1 MLLDPDR
8 CDSVA
13 ARNIAREVRRPDIAV
28 TARAGVRMRVGLLL
42 WTVGNFYVFWRAW
55 TVPLLARRVPRWLLV
70 ALAVLLYGS
79 YFAARGLEG
88 VLPPAVVSPLELV
101 GADWMAVLFWSAA
114 GLLIVDAVTAGGF
127 LFRRWAPT
135 ARGGALALAGAL
147 AVIAVVQ
154 GTRAPV
160 VRDYEVR
167 LAGLPRDAD
176 GTVVVAIS
184 DLHLGTLIGERWL
197 AARVRQVADLRPDA
211 IVVLGDVLEG
221 DTPSESG
228 LLPELRNLRAPLG
241 VWAVNGNHEHYG
253 RQGGRAGRLEN
264 AGFRMLVNQ
273 WAEVRPGLVFAGVED
288 LTRHGRGQ
296 TTVADP
302 IGQALAGRPAN
313 AATVLL
319 LHSPLQAERA
329 ARGGVGLMLGAH
341 THDGQIWPFG
351 YFTARN
357 YPLMGGR
364 YDVNGMPAIVC
375 RGTGT
380 WGPRMRL
387 WRPSEILRITLRSTT

>member
-1 MLLDPDR
+1 
-8 CDSVA
+8 
-13 ARNIAREVRRPDIAV
+13 
-28 TARAGVRMRVGLLL
+28 MRVGLLL
-42 WTVGNFYVFWRAW
+42 WTVGNLYVFWRAW
-55 TVPLLARRVPRWLLV
+55 TVPFLTRHVPRWLLTAV
-70 ALAVLLYGS
+70 FGLLWGAFLVSRSLESFLPVVLVRPIALI
-79 YFAARGLEG
+79 
-88 VLPPAVVSPLELV
+88 

-114 GLLIVDAVTAGGF
+114 GLLIVDVVTAFGL
-127 LFRRWAPT
+127 LFRRWAPS
-135 ARGGALALAGAL
+135 ARGGALAVAGVL
-147 AVIAVVQ
+147 TVIAVIQ
-154 GTRAPV
+154 GNRAPV

-167 LAGLPRDAD
+167 LAGLPRAAD

-184 DLHLGTLIGERWL
+184 DLHLGTLIGESWL
-197 AARVRQVADLRPDA
+197 AARVRQVEDLQPDA

-221 DTPSESG
+221 DAPAESG
-228 LLPELRNLRAPLG
+228 LLPELRSLHAPLG
-241 VWAVNGNHEHYG
+241 VWYVNGNHERYG
-253 RQGGRAGRLEN
+253 GQAGGGRLED
-264 AGFRMLVNQ
+264 AGFHVLVNR
-273 WAEVRPGLVFAGVED
+273 WVEVRPGLVFAGVED
-288 LTRHGRGQ
+288 LTRHGRGR

-302 IGQALAGRPAN
+302 IGRALAGRPPT

-319 LHSPLQAERA
+319 SHSPLQAERA

-364 YDVNGMPAIVC
+364 YDIDGMPVIVC

-387 WRPSEILRITLRSTT
+387 WRPSEILRITLRPAA

>member
-1 MLLDPDR
+1 
-8 CDSVA
+8 
-13 ARNIAREVRRPDIAV
+13 
-28 TARAGVRMRVGLLL
+28 MRVGLLL
-42 WTVGNFYVFWRAW
+42 WTVGNCYVFWRAW
-55 TVPLLARRVPRWLLV
+55 TVPLLKRFLSRWLLAV
-70 ALAVLLYGS
+70 LAVLLWGS

-88 VLPPAVVSPLELV
+88 VLPRAVVGPLELL

-114 GLLIVDAVTAGGF
+114 GLLIVDVVTAGGF

-135 ARGGALALAGAL
+135 ARGGALALAGVL

-160 VRDYEVR
+160 VREYEVR

-197 AARVRQVADLRPDA
+197 AARVRQVEGLQPDA

-221 DTPSESG
+221 DAPSESG
-228 LLPELRNLRAPLG
+228 LLPELRGLHAPLG
-241 VWAVNGNHEHYG
+241 VWFVNGNHEHYG
-253 RQGGRAGRLEN
+253 HQGGGAGRLES
-264 AGFRMLVNQ
+264 AGLQVLVNR
-273 WAEVRPGLVFAGVED
+273 WVELRPGLVFAGVED
-288 LTRHGRGQ
+288 LTRHGRGR

-302 IGQALAGRPAN
+302 IGQALAGRPAD
-313 AATVLL
+313 AATILL
-319 LHSPLQAERA
+319 SHSPLQAERA
-329 ARGGVGLMLGAH
+329 AQGGAGLMLGAH
-341 THDGQIWPFG
+341 THGGQIWPFG

-364 YDVNGMPAIVC
+364 YDVDGMPVIVC

-387 WRPSEILRITLRSTT
+387 WRPSEILRITLRAAA

>member
-1 MLLDPDR
+1 
-8 CDSVA
+8 
-13 ARNIAREVRRPDIAV
+13 
-28 TARAGVRMRVGLLL
+28 MRVGLLL
-42 WTVGNFYVFWRAW
+42 WTVGNIYVFWRAW
-55 TVPLLARRVPRWLLV
+55 TVPFLKRRLPRWLL
-70 ALAVLLYGS
+70 ASGFGLLWGS

-88 VLPPAVVSPLELV
+88 VLPPAVVGPLELV

-114 GLLIVDAVTAGGF
+114 GLLVVDVITAGGF
-127 LFRRWAPT
+127 FFRRWAPT
-135 ARGGALALAGAL
+135 ARGGALALAGVF

-167 LAGLPRDAD
+167 LAALPRDAD
-176 GTVVVAIS
+176 GTVIVAIS

-228 LLPELRNLRAPLG
+228 LLPGLRSLSAPLG

-253 RQGGRAGRLEN
+253 RQGGGSGRLEE
-264 AGFRMLVNQ
+264 AGFRVLVNQ

-302 IGQALAGRPAN
+302 IAQALASA
-313 AATVLL
+313 
-319 LHSPLQAERA
+319 
-329 ARGGVGLMLGAH
+329 
-341 THDGQIWPFG
+341 
-351 YFTARN
+351 
-357 YPLMGGR
+357 
-364 YDVNGMPAIVC
+364 
-375 RGTGT
+375 
-380 WGPRMRL
+380 
-387 WRPSEILRITLRSTT
+387 